1 MQRACF
7 KRYALICQGARVNY
21 GCLAR
26 LLKVL
31 SMSCY
36 FQIEPWRF
44 IGVISRM
51 VYGEWRAHVKEST
64 QIRAHY
70 AEYQGSWSQFY
81 SRGLRAITYLS
92 EYIYIYITFL
102 DRSYYSFAS
111 GHLKSPKKL
120 KFHAVAMTIY
130 LSHQTVTA
138 SVWRL
143 CPILIRDRSLR
154 LWNVTFFRR
163 NRNHDRVTCL

>member
-1 MQRACF
+1 MGNDEHML
-7 KRYALICQGARVNY
+7 KKARRFVHIT
-21 GCLAR
+21 LST
-26 LLKVL
+26 KVHDPSFTREVFGQL
-31 SMSCY
+31 H
-36 FQIEPWRF
+36 I
-44 IGVISRM
+44 
-51 VYGEWRAHVKEST
+51 
-64 QIRAHY
+64 
-70 AEYQGSWSQFY
+70 YQN
-81 SRGLRAITYLS
+81 
-92 EYIYIYITFL
+92 IYIYITFL

-154 LWNVTFFRR
+154 L
-163 NRNHDRVTCL
+163 